1 MSLIKRISKVG
12 FALSLIVVFETEL
25 IDANMQKGFTITYL
39 YDNNKSTKTFKEQRT
54 IFPHEIN
61 PAFYTY
67 YDFYINKTEENK
79 EMTRKYEM

>member
-1 MSLIKRISKVG
+1 MR
-12 FALSLIVVFETEL
+12 
-25 IDANMQKGFTITYL
+25 KGFTITYL
-39 YDNNKSTKTFKEQRT
+39 YDNNKSAKTFKEHMT
-54 IFPHEIN
+54 IFPQEIN

>member
-1 MSLIKRISKVG
+1 M
-12 FALSLIVVFETEL
+12 FTFLSLSSPHL
-25 IDANMQKGFTITYL
+25 GYL
-39 YDNNKSTKTFKEQRT
+39 YDNNKSAKTFKEHMT
-54 IFPHEIN
+54 IFPQEIN